1 MSEPTPGIEGA
12 TTDEPPREEEAGHAD
27 GVSSPPPT
35 PPSGA
40 VPIDWRTAGV
50 TSVGWTAAVVMLLLG
65 RPMGALPSPQ
75 PVEVKVQFQLPE
87 ELRELREEGAKLR
100 ALVEQLDRRLW
111 ELEHQAGKPAGPGG
125 R

>member
-1 MSEPTPGIEGA
+1 
-12 TTDEPPREEEAGHAD
+12 
-27 GVSSPPPT
+27 
-35 PPSGA
+35 
-40 VPIDWRTAGV
+40 
-50 TSVGWTAAVVMLLLG
+50 MLLLG